1 MAQRCLKCFR
11 PISHCLCEYAK
22 PEIDSGIKFIFLM
35 HPKEAKH
42 QRTGTGR
49 LSHIALKDSEIIV
62 GLDFSKNEYFLSLI
76 NDKKY
81 FPVLMYPGDDAWTA
95 RRAGFKEAAE
105 GRQLLVI
112 IIDATWFC
120 SRKIIEHN
128 QFLLELPRVSFYGEY
143 RSIFTF
149 KREPRPEYIST
160 IETCY
165 YFIKEL
171 QSVYSDNADDDARN
185 CTGDAMLSE
194 TARLVKDCDPEPLM
208 NVFKAM
214 IKDQLQCENDRIAG
228 KLPDV
233 YAHDWKYKDKKPRE
247 IPDVIL

>member
-1 MAQRCLKCFR
+1 
-11 PISHCLCEYAK
+11 
-22 PEIDSGIKFIFLM
+22 M

-49 LSHIALKDSEIIV
+49 LSHISLKDSEIIV
-62 GLDFSKNEYFLSLI
+62 GLDFSNNERFLNLLSD
-76 NDKKY
+76 NNF
-81 FPVLMYPGDDAWTA
+81 FPVLMYPGKDAWTA
-95 RRAGFKEAAE
+95 KKEGFAKIV
-105 GRQLLVI
+105 GNKKLLVI

-128 QFLLELPRVSFYGEY
+128 PFLLKLPKVSFFGEY

-171 QSVYSDNADDDARN
+171 QSIVQDENLSNSIVNKNAN
-185 CTGDAMLSE
+185 
-194 TARLVKDCDPEPLM
+194 PEPLM
-208 NVFKAM
+208 NVFKKM
-214 IKDQLQCENDRIAG
+214 IKDQLQAENDRIAG
-228 KLPDV
+228 KLPNV
-233 YAHDWKYKDKKPRE
+233 YAHDWKYTNLRK
-247 IPDVIL
+247 IPDFNESEQ

>member
-1 MAQRCLKCFR
+1 MAERCLKCFR

-22 PEIDSGIKFIFLM
+22 PEVDSGIKFVFLM

-49 LSHIALKDSEIIV
+49 LSHIVLKDSEIIT
-62 GLDFSKNEYFLSLI
+62 GLDFSKNERFLSLI
-76 NDKKY
+76 SDKKY
-81 FPVLMYPGDDAWTA
+81 FPVLMYPGPEAWTA
-95 RRAGFKEAAE
+95 RREGFAEEVAG
-105 GRQLLVI
+105 RTLLVI

-128 QFLLELPRVSFYGEY
+128 PSLLELPRVSFYGEY

-171 QSVYSDNADDDARN
+171 QSVSRDGAITNGS
-185 CTGDAMLSE
+185 T
-194 TARLVKDCDPEPLM
+194 LVKDCDPEPLM

-214 IKDQLQCENDRIAG
+214 IRDQIQCENDRIAG

-247 IPDVIL
+247 IPDVIKS